1 MDGIN
6 GQIGGDNKAPLLIID
21 DGEEAAPALTAME
34 VPAAADAAPAP
45 ALVESLEDA
54 EPAVPPVALAPEPAA
69 PAAPAAPAHKKA
81 APVAAKAPLS
91 AAANAP
97 LPQPSEAALAATPV
111 SGRPKRNIRP
121 LIPLAA
127 VSMAVFASG
136 LSVVG
141 LLVASR
147 TVAETRLVL
156 EQVQQ
161 HQSKMRRLDQM
172 IEEIDAL
179 HSREQLALVRLEQIN
194 SGKPA
199 TGAEVRGAI
208 GSLQLA
214 LAKYQPGGANGTLTL
229 LRDGQAELAERVT
242 TMYRRVEQIDSRL
255 DKLGIARTR
264 PTDGR

>member
-45 ALVESLEDA
+45 ALVESLEEA
-54 EPAVPPVALAPEPAA
+54 EPAVPPVAVAPEPAA
-69 PAAPAAPAHKKA
+69 PAAPAAPANKKA

-97 LPQPSEAALAATPV
+97 LPQASETAAATTPV
-111 SGRPKRNIRP
+111 PGKPKRNIRP

-179 HSREQLALVRLEQIN
+179 RSREQLALVRLEQIN

>member
-45 ALVESLEDA
+45 ALVESLEEA
-54 EPAVPPVALAPEPAA
+54 EPAVPPVAVAPEPAA
-69 PAAPAAPAHKKA
+69 PAAPAAPANKKA

-97 LPQPSEAALAATPV
+97 LPQASETAAAATPV
-111 SGRPKRNIRP
+111 PGKPKRNIRP

-179 HSREQLALVRLEQIN
+179 RSREQLALVRLEQIN

>member
-1 MDGIN
+1 
-6 GQIGGDNKAPLLIID
+6 L
-21 DGEEAAPALTAME
+21 EE
-34 VPAAADAAPAP
+34 
-45 ALVESLEDA
+45 A
-54 EPAVPPVALAPEPAA
+54 EPAVPPVAVAPEPAA

-179 HSREQLALVRLEQIN
+179 RSREQLALVRLEQIN

-208 GSLQLA
+208 SSLQLA

>member
-45 ALVESLEDA
+45 AFVESLEEA

-97 LPQPSEAALAATPV
+97 LPQASEAAAATPV
-111 SGRPKRNIRP
+111 PGKPKRNIRP

-179 HSREQLALVRLEQIN
+179 RSRQQLALVRLEQIN

>member
-45 ALVESLEDA
+45 ALVESLEEA
-54 EPAVPPVALAPEPAA
+54 EPAVPPVAVAPEPAA
-69 PAAPAAPAHKKA
+69 PAAPAAPANKKA

-97 LPQPSEAALAATPV
+97 LPPASETAAATTPV
-111 SGRPKRNIRP
+111 PGKPKRNIRP

-179 HSREQLALVRLEQIN
+179 RSREQLALVRLEQIN

>member
-1 MDGIN
+1 M
-6 GQIGGDNKAPLLIID
+6 
-21 DGEEAAPALTAME
+21 
-34 VPAAADAAPAP
+34 
-45 ALVESLEDA
+45 
-54 EPAVPPVALAPEPAA
+54 
-69 PAAPAAPAHKKA
+69 
-81 APVAAKAPLS
+81 
-91 AAANAP
+91 NAP
-97 LPQPSEAALAATPV
+97 LPKPAEDAPAAASAPLK
-111 SGRPKRNIRP
+111 SKRNIRP

-161 HQSKMRRLDQM
+161 HQSKIRHLDQM
-172 IEEIDAL
+172 IDEIDAL
-179 HSREQLALVRLEQIN
+179 RSREQLALVRLEQIN

-208 GSLQLA
+208 SSLQLA
-214 LAKYQPGGANGTLTL
+214 LAKYQPGGSNGTLTL

-242 TMYRRVEQIDSRL
+242 TMYRRVEQIDARL
-255 DKLGIARTR
+255 DKLGIARAR
-264 PTDGR
+264 PTDAR

>member
-45 ALVESLEDA
+45 ALVESLEEA
-54 EPAVPPVALAPEPAA
+54 EPAVPPVAVAPEPAA
-69 PAAPAAPAHKKA
+69 PAAPAAPANKKA

-97 LPQPSEAALAATPV
+97 LPQASEAAAAATPV
-111 SGRPKRNIRP
+111 PGKPKRNIRP

-179 HSREQLALVRLEQIN
+179 RSREQLALVRLEQIN